1 MSNKLINRIFKNY
14 SNLKDRT
21 VFLIIFCVSFL
32 IRFPF
37 FFRDYIDRDESTF
50 ILMGQSWVEGHLP
63 YTELWDLKPPI
74 TFLVFAGII
83 YVFGKSFIAIRLL
96 GTLLVALTAFFTY
109 KIGQEAHSKKIG
121 IWAAFSTVVLLSLFG
136 SLQGVMSEHICM
148 AFFMAGFYLLLKSK
162 KPHYLFLSGLLM
174 GMAVMTKM
182 NIDYSLLFLG
192 IFLCYTQI
200 RDRKWANALL
210 HTFLFGLGILL
221 IILLTLL
228 PYFLQ
233 GNTELWYKSVFRAP
247 LAYIG
252 VRRYTWYEL
261 APLYVVLV
269 SFFILT
275 WKKRL
280 MDFRKVPIQYL
291 LVAILGVLFAFYK
304 GGRINGHYLIQL
316 HPLFMILVV
325 IVISRLQYFKNIQ
338 WKPYFFLLILLVPME
353 SYLEYINVAKNKIER
368 GTFFN
373 GEGISVPNYIQEN
386 ALETKNILFFG
397 YHIGYWVLD
406 ATPPTKAATHPSN
419 ICRDELFTFY
429 DNPRKTSMEELRYI
443 METLRPK
450 TVVVRKNRR
459 VFDKKEVEEN
469 EYINAYLAK
478 HYSIEAT
485 VEKAE
490 ILQRF
495 EGL

>member
-1 MSNKLINRIFKNY
+1 M
-14 SNLKDRT
+14 
-21 VFLIIFCVSFL
+21 VFLLIFCLSLF
-32 IRFPF
+32 IRLPF

-50 ILMGQSWVEGHLP
+50 ILMGQSWVDGHLP
-63 YTELWDLKPPI
+63 YTELWDLKPPL

-83 YVFGKSFIAIRLL
+83 YAFGKSFVAIRLF
-96 GTLLVALTAFFTY
+96 GVLLVTLTAFFTY

-121 IWAAFSTVVLLSLFG
+121 IWAALSTVALLSLFG

-148 AFFMAGFYLLLKSK
+148 AFFMAGLYLLLKSK
-162 KPHYLFLSGLLM
+162 KPHHLFLSGLLM
-174 GMAVMTKM
+174 GLAVMTKM
-182 NIDYSLLFLG
+182 NIAYTLLFLG

-228 PYFLQ
+228 PYYLQ
-233 GNTELWYKSVFRAP
+233 GSTELWYKSVFRAP

-252 VRRYTWYEL
+252 ARRYTWYEL
-261 APLYVVLV
+261 APLYIVLV
-269 SFFILT
+269 GFFILT
-275 WKKRL
+275 WKKKL
-280 MDFRKVPIQYL
+280 LDFKKVPIQYL
-291 LVAILGVLFAFYK
+291 LVAILGVIYAFYK

-316 HPLFMILVV
+316 QPLLLILVV
-325 IVISRLQYFKNIQ
+325 IVISELKFIKKIQ
-338 WKPYFFLLILLVPME
+338 WKAYFLLLILLIPME
-353 SYLEYINVAKNKIER
+353 SYLEYVNVVKNKIER

-386 ALETKNILFFG
+386 DLETANILFFG

-406 ATPPTKAATHPSN
+406 TKPPTKAATHPSN
-419 ICRDELFTFY
+419 ICRDELFPFY

-443 METLRPK
+443 METIRPK
-450 TVVVRKNRR
+450 TVVVRKDRR
-459 VFDKKEVEEN
+459 VFDKKEEIEN
-469 EYINAYLAK
+469 EYINAYLSK
-478 HYSIEAT
+478 HYHVQAT

-490 ILQRF
+490 ILQRL
-495 EGL
+495 E